1 MWTPGP
7 SLLTNVYVPKTVLM
21 KCKLFISVLAV
32 LTLSCGL
39 VRTAYA
45 QDQVRDR
52 DTLMLRILFRS
63 GNGTEIDFGYAD
75 NGERIVDFSVK
86 LSEVLSNGGSV
97 FGAHVMTSSSPE
109 GTFSLNM
116 KLSRERG
123 AAVVDFLSRRFSIS
137 KDIMSYESMG
147 EDWLGFIEAVRG
159 MDVPWKHDVLSI
171 IEHKGLEDGRIND
184 VETKNALKL
193 LDGGHVWAELISKV
207 FPALRAARCDTYIV
221 IEKKAKESVKE
232 SAVSVQTA
240 VPEPE
245 AKPKDEP
252 EAKIDTV
259 YLDRIVEVPVRKKV
273 KPLNLE
279 GKKLIFAVKTNI
291 LAVPFANVGVSI
303 PIGEHW
309 SIGGDWYYPW
319 IWRNDLHKD
328 CFEFLGGDIEAR
340 YWFRS
345 KKLRK
350 EQRLTGVSIGVY
362 AATGHY
368 DFERDWNGHQG
379 RFYNAGFDLLY
390 ATPVWGGRMHLEF
403 ELGVGYIWSL
413 AQPYEC
419 LEPNGDCFRIIGT
432 NRMVRW
438 IGPTRAQVSIVVP
451 IYIKTKKGGAK

>member
-1 MWTPGP
+1 MPVH
-7 SLLTNVYVPKTVLM
+7 SLLINVYVPKTDLM
-21 KCKLFISVLAV
+21 KCKLFIIAFAALM
-32 LTLSCGL
+32 LSCGMAL
-39 VRTAYA
+39 PVCAEGLH
-45 QDQVRDR
+45 QDR

-63 GNGTEIDFGYAD
+63 GNGTEIDFGYAG

-86 LSEVLSNGGSV
+86 LSEVLSDGGSV
-97 FGAHVMTSSSPE
+97 SGVHVVTSSSPE

-123 AAVVDFLSRRFSIS
+123 AAVVDFLSQRFFIP

-147 EDWLGFIEAVRG
+147 EDWLGFIEAVRE
-159 MDVPWKHDVLSI
+159 MDVPWKNDVLSI

-184 VETKNALKL
+184 VESKNALKQ
-193 LDGGHVWAELISKV
+193 LDGGRVWSELIDKV
-207 FPALRAARCDTYIV
+207 FPTLRAARCDTYIV
-221 IEKKAKESVKE
+221 IERKTKETEKAASASVE
-232 SAVSVQTA
+232 TT
-240 VPEPE
+240 VPVTE
-245 AKPKDEP
+245 AKPMDEP

-259 YLDRIVEVPVRKKV
+259 YIDRIVEVPVKKKA

-350 EQRLTGVSIGVY
+350 EQRLTGVSIGIY
-362 AATGHY
+362 AAIGHY
-368 DFERDWNGHQG
+368 DFERDWNGYQG
-379 RFYNAGFDLLY
+379 RFYNAGVDLLY
-390 ATPVWGGRMHLEF
+390 AMPIWGGRMHFEF
-403 ELGVGYIWSL
+403 ELGVGYIWSV

-419 LEPNGDCFRIIGT
+419 LEPYGDCFRIVGK
-432 NRMVRW
+432 NRLVRW

-451 IYIKTKKGGAK
+451 IYVKTKKGGAK